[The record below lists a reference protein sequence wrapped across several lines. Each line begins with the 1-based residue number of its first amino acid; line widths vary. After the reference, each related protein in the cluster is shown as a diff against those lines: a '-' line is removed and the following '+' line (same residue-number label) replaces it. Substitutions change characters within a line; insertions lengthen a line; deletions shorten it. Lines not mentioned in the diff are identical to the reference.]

1 MVVLGLVGQIELVEQ
16 VGQLELSERLGS
28 WQQVELRLVCLW
40 IEPQLCSLELHE
52 LRNCRRHRQ
61 LVRNAVEEWFR
72 QRLVFLVGIS
82 IELEA

>member
-1 MVVLGLVGQIELVEQ
+1 MVVLDLFGQVELVGQF
-16 VGQLELSERLGS
+16 ELSERLGS

-52 LRNCRRHRQ
+52 LLNCRRHRQ

-82 IELEA
+82 IALEA